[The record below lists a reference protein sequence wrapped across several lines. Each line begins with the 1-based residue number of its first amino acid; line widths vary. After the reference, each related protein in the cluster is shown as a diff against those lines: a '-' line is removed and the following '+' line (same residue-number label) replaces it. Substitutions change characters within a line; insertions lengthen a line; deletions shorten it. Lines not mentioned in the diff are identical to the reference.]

1 MDPRGRGG
9 RLAARLALSALVSCG
24 PSCAGPNLWTD
35 LTSVSTGR
43 TNRGFIR
50 KPARLALR
58 GVGWK
63 VPQRWKDRGFQY
75 GVDELVQAIERA
87 AGRVR
92 ATDRRALLGV
102 ADLSKRRGGS
112 SVWHRSHQSGRDVD
126 VLFYTIDERGR
137 PLPPPEHDMIRFDA
151 KGEPFLDPRAKV
163 GYTEIGWEKRRFDA
177 KRNWQFVEA
186 LLTDP
191 SIRVQWIFVSEAL
204 EARMLA
210 YARKA
215 NRPEWIVSYAQTV
228 MNQPGDSLP
237 HDDHFHIRIYCTR
250 ADRFHGCEDRGP
262 VWQHEKKTFKYFGP
276 ERYDPVLWRLLLRSP
291 IPFL

>member
-1 MDPRGRGG
+1 MSWGRGG
-9 RLAARLALSALVSCG
+9 RALAVAGLLVLGVSL

-43 TNRGFIR
+43 SNRGFIR

-58 GVGWK
+58 GTGWK

-75 GVDELVQAIERA
+75 GVDELVAAVERA

-92 ATDRRALLGV
+92 AMDRRAVLGV

-112 SVWHRSHQSGRDVD
+112 SVWHRSHHSGRDVD
-126 VLFYTIDERGR
+126 ILFYTTDEKGR
-137 PLPPPEHDMIRFDA
+137 PLPPPENDMIRFDA
-151 KGEPFLDPRAKV
+151 DGKPFV
-163 GYTEIGWEKRRFDA
+163 GPKSKEGYAEADWGKRRFDA
-177 KRNWQFVEA
+177 KRNWQFIEA

-191 SIRVQWIFVSEAL
+191 SVRVQWIFVSEAL
-204 EARMLA
+204 EDRMLA
-210 YARKA
+210 HARKKR
-215 NRPEWIVSYAQTV
+215 RPEWIRSYAATV

-237 HDDHFHIRIYCTR
+237 HDDHFHIRIYCSR

-262 VWQHEKKTFKYFGP
+262 VWQHEKKTFKYHGP
-276 ERYDPVLWRLLLRSP
+276 ERYDPVLWRVVLRSP
-291 IPFL
+291 TPLL

>member
-1 MDPRGRGG
+1 
-9 RLAARLALSALVSCG
+9 VSCG

-177 KRNWQFVEA
+177 KRNWQFVGA

-210 YARKA
+210 YRSEE
-215 NRPEWIVSYAQTV
+215 RPVGNGCTAV
-228 MNQPGDSLP
+228 GD
-237 HDDHFHIRIYCTR
+237 
-250 ADRFHGCEDRGP
+250 
-262 VWQHEKKTFKYFGP
+262 V
-276 ERYDPVLWRLLLRSP
+276 
-291 IPFL
+291 